1 MATSANL
8 ITTGMA
14 RLSYVHLT
22 TPRAANP
29 NAEPKYSVTFLV
41 PKTDAATKYTMD
53 AAVQTA
59 IQEGI
64 ANPKAWNGRRPANPK
79 LPIHDGDG
87 TRDNGEPYGEECRG
101 CWVVTAS
108 SKDRPKVYDANLQEI
123 LDPTQIYSG
132 MYGRVN
138 VRFYAFSNSGNVGI
152 ACALNMVQK
161 LQDGE
166 PLSGSRITAEEAF
179 GQPAALG
186 AATAPGAAMPA
197 TVPAPYAAPA
207 VTAAPYA
214 APPYPGAAMPGPALG
229 GVDPFTGLPL

>member
-1 MATSANL
+1 MSASASL

-14 RLSYVHLT
+14 RLSYCHLT
-22 TPRAANP
+22 TPRAADQ
-29 NAEPKYSVTFLV
+29 NAEPKYSVTILI
-41 PKTDAATKYTMD
+41 PKSDTAAKYAIDT
-53 AAVQTA
+53 AIQTA
-59 IQEGI
+59 IQEGV
-64 ANPKAWNGRRPANPK
+64 ANPKAWNGRRPANPTTP
-79 LPIHDGDG
+79 LYDGDG
-87 TRDNGEPYGEECRG
+87 VRRNGEAFGDECKG
-101 CWVVTAS
+101 HWVFTAS

-138 VRFYAFSNSGNVGI
+138 VRFYAFSKSGNTGI

-179 GQPAALG
+179 GQLPSYLQR
-186 AATAPGAAMPA
+186 P
-197 TVPAPYAAPA
+197 AAPA
-207 VTAAPYA
+207 SQPTAPAMPPMAPAAPA
-214 APPYPGAAMPGPALG
+214 AYPAQSGYGAGQYGTPAQG

>member
-1 MATSANL
+1 M
-8 ITTGMA
+8 
-14 RLSYVHLT
+14 
-22 TPRAANP
+22 
-29 NAEPKYSVTFLV
+29 
-41 PKTDAATKYTMD
+41 
-53 AAVQTA
+53 
-59 IQEGI
+59 
-64 ANPKAWNGRRPANPK
+64 
-79 LPIHDGDG
+79 
-87 TRDNGEPYGEECRG
+87 
-101 CWVVTAS
+101 
-108 SKDRPKVYDANLQEI
+108 YDANLQEI

-186 AATAPGAAMPA
+186 AATAPGAAVPA
-197 TVPAPYAAPA
+197 TVPAPYTAPA